1 MDLSKFGDA
10 EIVII
15 KAFEKNEFEKKG
27 VRETCRRLADKHG
40 YSSDALKTT
49 YVKMK
54 KYGAFEMLF
63 PERFGI
69 VIKQVQE
76 YASFATRL
84 KYPDNIDKLKE
95 LAYHRKNSKQKV
107 INDLIE
113 EAHKDIKQK

>member
-1 MDLSKFGDA
+1 MDLSKYGDM
-10 EIVII
+10 EQIII

-27 VRETCRRLADKHG
+27 VRETSRRLADKHG
-40 YSSDALKTT
+40 YSPGALKTI

-113 EAHKDIKQK
+113 EAHRLEL

>member
-1 MDLSKFGDA
+1 MDLSKYGDM
-10 EIVII
+10 EQIII

-54 KYGAFEMLF
+54 RYGAFEMLF
-63 PERFGI
+63 PERFK
-69 VIKQVQE
+69 VHYV
-76 YASFATRL
+76 SFATRL
-84 KYPDNIDKLKE
+84 KTSNIDKIDD
-95 LAYHRKNSKQKV
+95 LAKHTGKSKQLV

-113 EAHKDIKQK
+113 EAHDDVFWERI